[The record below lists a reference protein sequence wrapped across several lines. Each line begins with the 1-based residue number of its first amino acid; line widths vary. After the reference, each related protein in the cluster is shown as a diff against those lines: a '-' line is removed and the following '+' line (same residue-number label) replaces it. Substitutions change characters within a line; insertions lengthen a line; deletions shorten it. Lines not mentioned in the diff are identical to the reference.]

1 MKKSDVLKTFR
12 KINEATTDGYIPSEN
27 THLVNKQY
35 VDDNKLPIEVL
46 KITSIDTNNHKIYID
61 SAQLE
66 PYKKYIIDYNAITDI
81 NLGYYYSIILTKT
94 LSDGTIKELGSVGNF
109 VSSITTASKDTLFNT
124 MSIYVEASGRIYT
137 FLLGTGDKDS
147 TADLISKG
155 FTVSTNNVVEYTPTG
170 NYNPATKKYVDD
182 IAETLVMKDTNKYKL
197 ITCDDPLVIAKS
209 DITDIADATVT
220 IDNLTGQFGN
230 LVANEDGTWT
240 YTLNTIMTDV
250 ETFTFKVND
259 TEQKL
264 VIVPY
269 KEMIYDDKNTGITY
283 EGNWYEDTNDNY
295 YKKSS
300 HYTKGTD
307 NSVSKLSFIFT
318 GTAVKFV
325 GMTSKALGK
334 NHIRNQI
341 FIVNSDGSIGS
352 VSSYAAVSDN
362 SINSTD
368 DVLYNTSLIYSNIY
382 DKLGYGKYKTVLV
395 SGKGDSTYIDRI
407 IIYNTIQNL
416 NDAIESLYNQK
427 ESTST
432 VLRIDIPNKVYQPKG
447 FYDPATKKYV
457 DDLVNSNKI
466 NMCTDEEFDSMLTSK
481 LVISE
486 DNDDL
491 VFLQTLTE

>member
-46 KITSIDTNNHKIYID
+46 EITSIDTNNHKIYID

-155 FTVSTNNVVEYTPTG
+155 FTVSTNNAIEYTPTG
-170 NYNPATKKYVDD
+170 NYNPATKV
-182 IAETLVMKDTNKYKL
+182 
-197 ITCDDPLVIAKS
+197 
-209 DITDIADATVT
+209 
-220 IDNLTGQFGN
+220 
-230 LVANEDGTWT
+230 
-240 YTLNTIMTDV
+240 
-250 ETFTFKVND
+250 
-259 TEQKL
+259 
-264 VIVPY
+264 
-269 KEMIYDDKNTGITY
+269 
-283 EGNWYEDTNDNY
+283 
-295 YKKSS
+295 
-300 HYTKGTD
+300 
-307 NSVSKLSFIFT
+307 
-318 GTAVKFV
+318 
-325 GMTSKALGK
+325 
-334 NHIRNQI
+334 
-341 FIVNSDGSIGS
+341 
-352 VSSYAAVSDN
+352 
-362 SINSTD
+362 
-368 DVLYNTSLIYSNIY
+368 
-382 DKLGYGKYKTVLV
+382 
-395 SGKGDSTYIDRI
+395 
-407 IIYNTIQNL
+407 
-416 NDAIESLYNQK
+416 
-427 ESTST
+427 
-432 VLRIDIPNKVYQPKG
+432 
-447 FYDPATKKYV
+447 YV

-481 LVISE
+481 LVVNE

-491 VFLQTLTE
+491 VFLQEPPIFS